1 MINGEIIEELQTVK
15 NLLLKAS
22 EYGMQPEVVTWA
34 LQNMKENPNLS
45 IGDAMEIGYSEWIK

>member
-1 MINGEIIEELQTVK
+1 MINSEIIEELQTVK
-15 NLLLKAS
+15 NLLLKSS
-22 EYGMQPEVVTWA
+22 EYGMQSEVVTWA